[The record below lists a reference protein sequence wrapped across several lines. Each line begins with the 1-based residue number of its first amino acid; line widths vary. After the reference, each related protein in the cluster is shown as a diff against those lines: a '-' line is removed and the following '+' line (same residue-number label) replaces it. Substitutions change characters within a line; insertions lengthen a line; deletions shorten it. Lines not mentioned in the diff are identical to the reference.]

1 MKTIIL
7 KVNNKGLFYNEEAC
21 IDWKNTNLPSNDFL
35 FYSHTDIYWEVE
47 LISFDKNEKKL
58 FINIQNYNSSQLER
72 FKKQQ
77 AKLPIN
83 SISIKALSEKQ
94 FKAQLS
100 YYKLDSLNQF
110 WTEEEEIYTPTHQ
123 RVKLSPFEDSQQKNT
138 FNPQQTR
145 KIIQIIQK
153 EKLMNTTFGLGVVK
167 LSPFIEEIGYH
178 LEMVIENDFIVPEFN
193 HIKAYF
199 SKALKTKKITI
210 RATIELEGKDIK
222 SIRARSEELEKI
234 NDDLIQIVRSIA
246 IEQAIEKPVVM
257 AIDKSLFTGDEL
269 FDNFQEENIGDVFDR
284 SDDELLKEILALK
297 GVRNAKQLQYLA
309 GKLHESNI
317 KLRFSLSPLFG
328 FLFLVKGEQR
338 NHYIWELLN
347 SNATYIWSFDKDNGS
362 IEKQFKEVEKILS
375 YIRENGRQSYRQNYL
390 NEGIHFQLI
399 THEQVNSKLVNS
411 FPKWKNRLLEKLI

>member
-21 IDWKNTNLPSNDFL
+21 IEWKNTNLPADDFL
-35 FYSHTDIYWEVE
+35 LHSHTEIYWEVE

-58 FINIQNYNSSQLER
+58 FITIHNYNSVQIER
-72 FKKQQ
+72 FKQQQ

-83 SISIKALSEKQ
+83 SISIKELSEKK

-100 YYKLDSLNQF
+100 YYKLGSLNHL
-110 WTEEEEIYTPTHQ
+110 WIEEEESYLPTHQ
-123 RVKLSPFEDSQQKNT
+123 RVKLSPFENNQQKNT
-138 FNPQQTR
+138 FNPQQAKR
-145 KIIQIIQK
+145 VIQLIQR
-153 EKLMNTTFGLGVVK
+153 EKLMDTTFGLGVVK

-199 SKALKTKKITI
+199 AKALKTKKITL
-210 RATIELEGKDIK
+210 RATIELEGETVKNV
-222 SIRARSEELEKI
+222 RARSEELEKI

-246 IEQAIEKPVVM
+246 IEKTLEKPVVV

-269 FDNFQEENIGDVFDR
+269 FDNFQEEKMGDVFDR
-284 SDDELLKEILALK
+284 SDDELLKEILSLK

-309 GKLHESNI
+309 GKLHEPDI

-347 SNATYIWSFDKDNGS
+347 SNATYIWSFDKDDG
-362 IEKQFKEVEKILS
+362 IIGKQFKEVEKILS

-411 FPKWKNRLLEKLI
+411 FPKWKNRLLEKLV